1 MSKYNGNG
9 NGLDGFDEIAYLKIN
24 CDVNE
29 AVKSGAFLSGIEHY
43 LKHGKAEGRIA
54 NYADLEARLHERVS
68 DLTELLRRQENQLNL
83 LNGIVSANDATISAL
98 NHTVSGLLNSTSWR
112 ITKPLRYIGS
122 IFGVRLIKKQF
133 DKAVDV
139 LCVFRRLTSDYSFPV
154 LLKRGVRVFRRE
166 GMRGVKSR
174 IRTLHIN
181 NSFLSEKQTPQLET
195 NSSIRPASIV
205 RDNNGRYRLEVESRG
220 YVYIEPEKPIDFS
233 SRIDGFSRKPEFS
246 IVVPVFNTSHDLLEA
261 AVNSVHAQ
269 WYSHWQLILV
279 DDASP
284 SQETREALDRISHP
298 QIKVL
303 RLPGNLG
310 ISGATNAG
318 LEVASGDFV
327 VFMDHDDELTVDCL
341 YELALCIDRENP
353 DFVYSDED
361 KLAETGGFTEPH
373 FKPDWSPD
381 SMMSTM
387 YTCHVSC
394 IRRSLLGAIGGLR
407 SEFDGCQDWDFVLRV
422 AENTRRISHI
432 PKVLYH
438 WRIIPASIASDIAAK
453 PYVLEASRRVREDA
467 LARRGLPGTVE
478 PLPQMPGYFR
488 IVYALT
494 GEPLISIIIPTRDNE
509 RVLRQCV
516 DSILERTQY
525 KRLEVVILD
534 NGSKDPA
541 TLSYLSELAQRNGF
555 VLIRHDA
562 PFNYSELNN
571 IGARAAS
578 GDLLLFLNDDTEVMQ
593 DDWLERLGGYAQ
605 LSHIGAVG
613 AKLLYP
619 GAARV
624 QHVGIL
630 NLEDGPG
637 HAFLNHPAEHP
648 GYFMRNLLEYN
659 WLAVTGACLM
669 VEREKFDEIGGFAED
684 LPVAYNDIDLCM
696 RLRDKDY
703 FNVVVPA
710 VSLIHHESVSRG
722 IDHADPIKII
732 RLKRDMAR
740 LYERNQKYFQHDPFH
755 SKNLHPNGINFD
767 IPC

>member
-1 MSKYNGNG
+1 MPKDKGG
-9 NGLDGFDEIAYLKIN
+9 GLDGFDEIAYLKIN
-24 CDVNE
+24 CDVDE

-43 LKHGKAEGRIA
+43 LKYGKSEGRIA
-54 NYADLEARLHERVS
+54 NYADLQDKLHERI
-68 DLTELLRRQENQLNL
+68 TELNKLLKRQEIQLNDFK
-83 LNGIVSANDATISAL
+83 GIISANDAKIAAL
-98 NHTVSGLLNSTSWR
+98 NHTVSNVINSTSWKV
-112 ITKPLRYIGS
+112 TKPLRYLGS
-122 IFGVRLIKKQF
+122 ISGIRGIKQQCGK
-133 DKAVDV
+133 VGDV
-139 LCVFRRLTSDYSFPV
+139 SRVFRRLINNHSLPV
-154 LLKRGVRVFRRE
+154 LLKRGVRVFLRE
-166 GMRGVKSR
+166 GVKGVKLR
-174 IRTLHIN
+174 IRTLHIAHH
-181 NSFLSEKQTPQLET
+181 SMSQMQSPQPDIG
-195 NSSIRPASIV
+195 SSALPASIV
-205 RDNNGRYRLEVESRG
+205 RDYHGRYRLAFEPTG
-220 YVYIEPEKPIDFS
+220 YVYIEPEKPTDFS
-233 SRIDGFSRKPEFS
+233 ARIEGLASIPVFS
-246 IVVPVFNTSHDLLEA
+246 IVVPVFNTSPDLLKA
-261 AVNSVHAQ
+261 AVNSIDAQ

-303 RLPGNLG
+303 HLPGNLG

-361 KLAETGGFTEPH
+361 KLSETGDFTEPH

-394 IRRSLLGAIGGLR
+394 VRRSLLGTIGGLR

-422 AENTRRISHI
+422 AENTKRISHI

-453 PYVLEASRRVREDA
+453 PYVLNASRRVREDA
-467 LARRGLPGTVE
+467 LARRGLSGTVE
-478 PLPQMPGYFR
+478 PLPQMRGYFR
-488 IVYALT
+488 IAYAFT
-494 GEPLISIIIPTRDNE
+494 WAPLISIIIPTRDNE

-525 KRLEVVILD
+525 KRLEIVILD

-541 TLSYLSELAQRNGF
+541 TLSYLSELAQRDEF

-571 IGARAAS
+571 LGARAAS
-578 GDLLLFLNDDTEVMQ
+578 GDLLLFLNDDTEVLQ

-619 GAARV
+619 GAAIV
-624 QHVGIL
+624 QHAGIL

-637 HAFLNHPAEHP
+637 HAFLKLPADNP

-669 VEREKFDEIGGFAED
+669 VERKKFEEIGGFAED

-696 RLRDKDY
+696 RLRDQDY

-722 IDHADPIKII
+722 LDHLDQLKMS
-732 RLKRDMAR
+732 RLKRDLAH
-740 LYERNQKYFQHDPFH
+740 LYERNQKYFQYDPFH
-755 SKNLHPNGINFD
+755 NKNLHPNGINFEV
-767 IPC
+767 PC